1 MADKVTITFDS
12 FNDFQRFIMNP
23 PDQRLK
29 QIARGEDLRRS
40 RGRRSLDDSTQ
51 PIFDDFLTRWQ
62 ARWGEV
68 QYAEGT
74 TTATPPR
81 AKPVE
86 KRVAKPVPALQRVT
100 PQEHVL
106 HTLQRWVEEKKKPM
120 PVKKLAHQACRA
132 LGYRATERALHGV
145 LWHVHQLVAKKQIRR
160 VQRGMY
166 TTVPS
171 ETKAK
176 KG

>member
-29 QIARGEDLRRS
+29 QIARGE
-40 RGRRSLDDSTQ
+40 
-51 PIFDDFLTRWQ
+51 
-62 ARWGEV
+62 V
-68 QYAEGT
+68 KYAEGT

-81 AKPVE
+81 PKPAE
-86 KRVAKPVPALQRVT
+86 KPAPKPTPFLQRVT

-166 TTVPS
+166 TTVS
-171 ETKAK
+171 GETKAK

>member
-29 QIARGEDLRRS
+29 QIAR
-40 RGRRSLDDSTQ
+40 
-51 PIFDDFLTRWQ
+51 
-62 ARWGEV
+62 GEV